1 MSLVASLKVA
11 GFDLGFGYLLKGFL
25 TGMTYALLSVGLVL
39 VYRSSKF
46 INFAHIGVGLFGA
59 SILAKLALPES
70 SGGYDLPFWVAMVT
84 AMIVGAFV
92 SVGTEVV
99 VVRPLRGSPRVL
111 SMVATLGMGAFF
123 FFAAL
128 AVNGKGL
135 QPLVFPKPTAFPT
148 FKVDPLFVDTFDS
161 AQLILSPVLLILLG
175 LFLTRT
181 RFGIGIRGAASN
193 RDAAAG
199 AGASP
204 STMAILSWGLAGALA
219 AYSVAL
225 LIPSK
230 GAVNPASIG
239 PDLLL
244 RALAAAALVGFRSIG
259 GAVVAALG
267 IGVTEAILASNSDA
281 NGWIEILILLALLV
295 ALLITKVSGRDAA
308 EPWEGLSIGER
319 LPSAYREIWSIRNLG
334 AIVGSTGFV
343 ILGVVPFFVSNSTAV
358 ALNQVLALAVVGT
371 SVGIITGLGGQLTL
385 GQFAIGGIGAA
396 VAVIVTQNS
405 GSFALGLVAAMVSSG
420 LVSLAIGFPA
430 LRVRGL
436 FLGVATLA
444 FALFCTGW
452 LFAQSWMFGSYRP
465 TLAPD
470 LGLVEGKDRNY
481 YWIALAALVVS
492 VLLTRNLRRGA
503 FGRKLVAV
511 RDNTD
516 AARALSI
523 PATRVKLQA
532 YLIGGMLAGL
542 GAAIFVQS
550 SASVSAETINVQLSI
565 DAVIVTVV
573 GGIGSL
579 AGPVVGALYIFG
591 VPALFEI
598 ENNEALAALSAA
610 WLILL
615 IYQPNGIAGL
625 YSVVVRRVEDLIARF
640 RGIDPEV
647 ARATVTGDESESLEA
662 SSRLFHHV
670 SVPEEPEVGT
680 DPLAMIR
687 SATEPMSG
695 RAERET
701 EMKPLLSVRGIT
713 RRFGG
718 LLAVNNV
725 SFDVYPGETLGLIGP
740 NGAGKTTLF
749 ELVCGFTKPDSGS
762 VWFDGRAV
770 TRMAP
775 EERSRIGMVRS
786 FQSATLFPTLSLLDT
801 VMVAQ
806 ERSHRSGVFESVLG
820 LSQREAVREREAR
833 DVIELFGLTRFV
845 DAPIGVLP
853 TGTRRLVELA
863 CTVALRPKLILL
875 DEPSAGIAQAETEE
889 LGEVLMGIRDN
900 YAVTFVVI
908 EHDMPLLTGIC
919 DRMIAL
925 EVGQVIASGT
935 PHEVQ
940 NDPAVVDSYLGPN
953 AVAVARSGSTVD

>member
-1 MSLVASLKVA
+1 VSLIASVKIA
-11 GFDLGFGYLLKGFL
+11 GFDLGLGYLLKGFL

-99 VVRPLRGSPRVL
+99 VVRPLRRSPRVL

-135 QPLVFPKPTAFPT
+135 QPLVFPKPNAFPT
-148 FKVDPLFVDTFDS
+148 FKVDPLFVDTYDS
-161 AQLILSPVLLILLG
+161 AQLILSPILLILLG

-319 LPSAYREIWSIRNLG
+319 LPTAYRGIWSIRNLG

-343 ILGVVPFFVSNSTAV
+343 ILGVVPFLVSNSTAV
-358 ALNQVLALAVVGT
+358 ALNQVLALAVVGM

-405 GSFALGLVAAMVSSG
+405 GSFALGLVAAMASSG

-452 LFAQSWMFGSYRP
+452 LFAQNWMFGSYRP

-481 YWIALAALVVS
+481 YWIALAALMVS

-579 AGPVVGALYIFG
+579 AGPVIGALYIFG
-591 VPALFEI
+591 IPALFEI

-625 YSVVVRRVEDLIARF
+625 YSVVIRRVEDLIARF
-640 RGIDPEV
+640 RGIDPKV

-662 SSRLFHHV
+662 SSRLFHH
-670 SVPEEPEVGT
+670 EPVDEGPGVGL
-680 DPLAMIR
+680 DA
-687 SATEPMSG
+687 SAAVEPVAG
-695 RAERET
+695 RGEREA
-701 EMKPLLSVRGIT
+701 EVRPLLSVRDIT

-718 LLAVNNV
+718 LIAVNSV

-889 LGEVLMGIRDN
+889 LGEVLLGIRDN
-900 YAVTFVVI
+900 YGVTFVVI
-908 EHDMPLLTGIC
+908 EHDMPLLTDIC

-940 NDPAVVDSYLGPN
+940 NDPAVVESYLGSN
-953 AVAVARSGSTVD
+953 AVAVARSGSAVD

>member
-1 MSLVASLKVA
+1 MSVLASLKVA
-11 GFDLGFGYLLKGFL
+11 GFDLGYGYLLKGLL

-70 SGGYDLPFWVAMVT
+70 ADGYGFPFWVAMVT
-84 AMIVGAFV
+84 AMVVGAFA
-92 SVGTEVV
+92 SVGTEVI
-99 VVRPLRGSPRVL
+99 VVRPLRRAPRVL
-111 SMVATLGMGAFF
+111 SMVATLGMGSFF

-128 AVNGKGL
+128 AVNAKGL
-135 QPLVFPKPTAFPT
+135 QPLVFPKPDGFPT
-148 FKVDPLFVDTFDS
+148 FKVQPLFVDTFDT
-161 AQLILSPVLLILLG
+161 AQLVLSPILLLLLG
-175 LFLTRT
+175 VFLTRT

-204 STMAILSWGLAGALA
+204 STMSILSWGLAGALA

-230 GAVNPASIG
+230 GAVNPSSIG

-244 RALAAAALVGFRSIG
+244 RALAAAALVRFRSIG
-259 GAVVAALG
+259 GAVVASLG
-267 IGVTEAILASNSDA
+267 IGVVEAVLASNSDA
-281 NGWIEILILLALLV
+281 NGWIEILILGALLGS
-295 ALLITKVSGRDAA
+295 LLITRVSGRDAA
-308 EPWEGLSIGER
+308 EAWEGVSIGER
-319 LPSAYREIWSIRNLG
+319 LPTAYRQVWTIRNLG
-334 AIVGSTGFV
+334 AIIGVTGFV
-343 ILGVVPFFVSNSTAV
+343 ALATLPFFVTNSTAV
-358 ALNQVLALAVVGT
+358 AANQVLALAVVGT

-385 GQFAIGGIGAA
+385 GQFAIGGIGGA
-396 VAVIVTQNS
+396 VAVIVTEHS
-405 GSFALGLVAAMVSSG
+405 GSFALGLVAAMAASG

-444 FALFCTGW
+444 LFCSGW

-465 TLAPD
+465 TRAPD
-470 LGLVEGKDRNY
+470 LGWVEGKDRNY
-481 YWIALAALVVS
+481 YWIALAALAVS

-516 AARALSI
+516 AARALSV

-565 DAVIVTVV
+565 DTVIVTVV

-579 AGPVVGALYIFG
+579 AGPVIGSLYIFG

-598 ENNEALAALSAA
+598 ENNQALAALSAA

-615 IYQPNGIAGL
+615 TYQPNGFSGL
-625 YSVVVRRVEDLIARF
+625 FSVVIRRVEDLLARF
-640 RGIDPEV
+640 RGIDPTV
-647 ARATVTGDESESLEA
+647 ARATVTGDEAESLEA
-662 SSRLFHHV
+662 SSRLFHH
-670 SVPEEPEVGT
+670 EPEHVAPVAGGAAVPQPAGPAAPAG
-680 DPLAMIR
+680 DVL
-687 SATEPMSG
+687 
-695 RAERET
+695 
-701 EMKPLLSVRGIT
+701 PLLSVRDIT

-718 LLAVNNV
+718 LVAVDGV

-749 ELVCGFTKPDSGS
+749 ELVCGFTKPDAGS

-786 FQSATLFPTLSLLDT
+786 FQSATLFPTLTLLDT

-806 ERSHRSGVFESVLG
+806 ERAHRSGVFESVLG
-820 LSQREAVREREAR
+820 LSRREVVRERDAR
-833 DVIELFGLTRFV
+833 EVIELFGLTRFV

-889 LGEVLMGIRDN
+889 LGEVLTGIRDS
-900 YAVTFVVI
+900 YGVTFVVI
-908 EHDMPLLTGIC
+908 EHDMPLLTDIC

-925 EVGQVIASGT
+925 EVGRVIASGT

-940 NDPAVVDSYLGPN
+940 NDPAVVESYLGGN
-953 AVAVARSGSTVD
+953 AVAVARSGSAVGAVLDPALD

>member
-1 MSLVASLKVA
+1 MSLIASLKVA

-99 VVRPLRGSPRVL
+99 VVRPLRRSPRVL

-135 QPLVFPKPTAFPT
+135 QPLVFPKPNAFPT

-259 GAVVAALG
+259 GAVIAALG

-319 LPSAYREIWSIRNLG
+319 LPSAYRDIWSIRNLG

-343 ILGVVPFFVSNSTAV
+343 ILGLVPFFVSNSTAV
-358 ALNQVLALAVVGT
+358 ALNQVVALAVVGM

-405 GSFALGLVAAMVSSG
+405 GSFALGLVAAMASSG

-452 LFAQSWMFGSYRP
+452 LFAQNWMFGSYRP

-481 YWIALAALVVS
+481 YWIALAALMVS

-579 AGPVVGALYIFG
+579 AGPVIGALYIFG
-591 VPALFEI
+591 IPALFEI

-625 YSVVVRRVEDLIARF
+625 YSVVIRRVEDLIARF
-640 RGIDPEV
+640 RGIDPKV

-662 SSRLFHHV
+662 SSRLFHH
-670 SVPEEPEVGT
+670 EPVGEGPGVGLDAST
-680 DPLAMIR
+680 VV
-687 SATEPMSG
+687 EPVAG
-695 RAERET
+695 RGEREA
-701 EMKPLLSVRGIT
+701 EVRPLLSVRDIT

-718 LLAVNNV
+718 LIAVNCV

-786 FQSATLFPTLSLLDT
+786 FQSATLFPTLTLLDT

-889 LGEVLMGIRDN
+889 LGEVLLGIRDS
-900 YAVTFVVI
+900 YGVTFVVI

-925 EVGQVIASGT
+925 EVGQIIATGT

-953 AVAVARSGSTVD
+953 AVAVARSGSAAE